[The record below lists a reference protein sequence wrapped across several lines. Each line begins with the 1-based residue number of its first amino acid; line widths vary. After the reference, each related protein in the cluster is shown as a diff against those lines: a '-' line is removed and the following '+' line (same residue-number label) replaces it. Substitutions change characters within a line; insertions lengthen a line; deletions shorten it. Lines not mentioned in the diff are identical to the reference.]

1 MKARINFTVGE
12 YEDSIIVCGDS
23 PEEIRGAVVIETAN
37 GELSWVTAHT
47 SVSFA

>member
-23 PEEIRGAVVIETAN
+23 LEEIRDAAEAEIAKRGGTDEWSEI
-37 GELSWVTAHT
+37 LDD
-47 SVSFA
+47 

>member
-23 PEEIRGAVVIETAN
+23 PEEIRDTAEAEIAKRGGTN
-37 GELSWVTAHT
+37 EWAEILED
-47 SVSFA
+47 